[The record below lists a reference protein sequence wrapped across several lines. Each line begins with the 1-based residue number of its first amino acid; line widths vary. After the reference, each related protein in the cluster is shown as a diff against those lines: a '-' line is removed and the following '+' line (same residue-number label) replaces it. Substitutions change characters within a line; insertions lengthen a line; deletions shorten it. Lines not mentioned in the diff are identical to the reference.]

1 MCWQQ
6 RTGFRFSNV
15 LIMSNTT
22 DPYKPQIVYS
32 ATSERETEG
41 EIFIKQHVFDYII
54 SGTSQVYFG
63 GKSQEYKAG
72 DVRFA
77 VRNRLSKFV
86 KTPPAGGQ
94 YRSISICIDND
105 TLQEIKHDFKSFNI
119 LNKRFDNVFLLKSN
133 KAFNNYIDSLV
144 PYLENGTQISTQLV
158 KVKIKEATLIF
169 MDANPDL
176 KHLLFDFSE
185 PGKID
190 LEAYM
195 NEHYKFSGDLKQFA
209 YLTGRS
215 LSTFKRDFE
224 KIFNTTP
231 NRWLLEKRLE
241 EANFLLKKKKMKPMD
256 VFIDVG
262 FKDYSHFSFA
272 FKKMFGFAPSL
283 IK

>member
-1 MCWQQ
+1 
-6 RTGFRFSNV
+6 
-15 LIMSNTT
+15 MSNTT
-22 DPYKPQIVYS
+22 DPNKPQIVYS
-32 ATSERETEG
+32 ATSKRETEG
-41 EIFIKQHVFDYII
+41 EIFVKQHVFDYII

-63 GKSQEYKAG
+63 SKSQVYKAG

-86 KTPPAGGQ
+86 KTPPVGGE
-94 YRSISICIDND
+94 YRSVSICIDQD
-105 TLQEIKHDFKSFNI
+105 TLQDIKHDFKGFNI
-119 LNKRFDNVFLLKSN
+119 LNKRFENVFLLNSN
-133 KAFNNYIDSLV
+133 TAFNNYIDSLV
-144 PYLENGTQISTQLV
+144 PYLENGTQIGEQLV
-158 KVKIKEATLIF
+158 KVKIKEAVLIF

-195 NEHYKFSGDLKQFA
+195 NEHYQFGGDLKQFA

-224 KIFNTTP
+224 KIFHTTP

-241 EANFLLKKKKMKPMD
+241 EAYFLLKKKKMKAMD